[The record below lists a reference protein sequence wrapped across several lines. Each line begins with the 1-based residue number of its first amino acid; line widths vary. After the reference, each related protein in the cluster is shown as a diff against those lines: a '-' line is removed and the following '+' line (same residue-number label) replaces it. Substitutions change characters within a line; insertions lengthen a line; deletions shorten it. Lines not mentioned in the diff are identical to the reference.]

1 MKNIK
6 IILASQS
13 PRRKELLSLMGL
25 KYEVMPSQ
33 KEEDMSEKLSLPKLS
48 EKLAF
53 QKAEDIFSQTTGDRV
68 VIGSD
73 SMVYLKN
80 KLFGKPKDDKE
91 AITMLKTL
99 SNSWHSVIT
108 SLCVMMEVGGT
119 KKQYLT
125 HTITKVKF
133 MKLTDKMIEKYL
145 QTGEHKD
152 KAGAYAVQGYSGMF
166 IEKIKGNYA
175 TVVGLDTN
183 KLFDILHKEKLL

>member
-108 SLCVMMEVGGT
+108 SLCVMIEVGGI

>member
-91 AITMLKTL
+91 AISMLKTL
-99 SNSWHSVIT
+99 SNNWHKVIT
-108 SLCVMMEVGGT
+108 SLCVMIEVDGT

-125 HTITKVKF
+125 HSITKVKF

-183 KLFDILHKEKLL
+183 KLFDILHKEKLI

>member
-108 SLCVMMEVGGT
+108 SLCVMIEVGGT

>member
-145 QTGEHKD
+145 QTD
-152 KAGAYAVQGYSGMF
+152 K
-166 IEKIKGNYA
+166 
-175 TVVGLDTN
+175 
-183 KLFDILHKEKLL
+183 

>member
-53 QKAEDIFSQTTGDRV
+53 QKAEDIFSQTTGNRV

-80 KLFGKPKDDKE
+80 KLFGKPKDDDD
-91 AITMLKTL
+91 AILMLKTL
-99 SNSWHSVIT
+99 SNNWHNVIT
-108 SLCVMMEVGGT
+108 SLCVIIEVDGI

-125 HTITKVKF
+125 HSITKVKF

-183 KLFDILHKEKLL
+183 KLFDILHKEKLI